1 MKRKLGVGVR
11 MRTIGF
17 KWDTDERTKETI
29 MMMRRRRGKM
39 MATMG
44 AMVMVMMMMRGMMM
58 IFKEAEGEL
67 GGPASCS
74 QPVTFYIGRAQKF
87 YAMNIF

>member
-1 MKRKLGVGVR
+1 
-11 MRTIGF
+11 
-17 KWDTDERTKETI
+17 
-29 MMMRRRRGKM
+29 M
-39 MATMG
+39 MATMMMREAMVMVMMMMRG
-44 AMVMVMMMMRGMMM
+44 AMTMVMMMMRGMMM

>member
-1 MKRKLGVGVR
+1 M
-11 MRTIGF
+11 MAM
-17 KWDTDERTKETI
+17 
-29 MMMRRRRGKM
+29 MMMR
-39 MATMG
+39 G
-44 AMVMVMMMMRGMMM
+44 AMTMVMMTMMRGMMM

>member
-1 MKRKLGVGVR
+1 
-11 MRTIGF
+11 
-17 KWDTDERTKETI
+17 
-29 MMMRRRRGKM
+29 MMIRSRGKT
-39 MATMG
+39 MATMMIRE
-44 AMVMVMMMMRGMMM
+44 AMVMVMMMMRGAMM